1 MFIDDDMIFPSD
13 AVHRLLIHDKAIVG
27 ALCFARTEELIKP
40 IAKKLDGNTL
50 VDIGWEEVKNWKGV
64 TKVDA
69 TGTGFLLIKREV
81 LEAMSPPYFYFG
93 RTEEFGLTPLP
104 MAHQDLSEDTTF
116 MMNAGKKGYSVWVDP
131 TIIIGH
137 HGGKV
142 FKRPEEQVE
151 GSIAILI
158 PTMGRF
164 NKLKPLVKNIEETTT
179 VPHHIYF
186 ATDETKAINL
196 LKKTKATVFETDKDT
211 VSYAKRINMMFKK
224 TKEDFIF
231 TASNDIVFE
240 KGWDIELLKK
250 ASIPGAGVIASN
262 DLLNPN
268 GTNFLVSRYY
278 IDSIGG
284 TFDNK
289 PGVVFHEYIHNF
301 CDTELITK
309 AKVLSAYQLAPLSVV
324 EHNHP
329 LAKKA
334 EDDWVYK
341 KGKESFGED
350 HDTFLERMKKYVGQ

>member
-1 MFIDDDMIFPSD
+1 MFIDDDMVFQHD
-13 AVHRLLIHDKAIVG
+13 AIRRLLLHDKAIVG
-27 ALCFARTEELIKP
+27 ALCFGRTDEMIKP
-40 IAKKLDGNTL
+40 IAKRLNGNTL
-50 VDIGWEEVKNWKGV
+50 EEITWDEIKNWDKV

-81 LEAMSPPYFYFG
+81 LEAMSPPHFYFA

-116 MMNAGKKGYSVWVDP
+116 MLNASKKGYSIWIDP

-142 FKRPEEQVE
+142 YKRPEEVVE

-164 NKLKPLVKNIEETTT
+164 NKLKPLVKNIEETTN
-179 VPHHIYF
+179 VKHHIYF

-196 LKKTKATVFETDKDT
+196 LKKSKATVFETDKET
-211 VSYAKRINMMFKK
+211 VSYAKRINMMFRK
-224 TKEDFIF
+224 TKEDFVF

-240 KGWDIELLKK
+240 KGWDTELLKK
-250 ASIPGAGVIASN
+250 MSIPGAGVVASN
-262 DLLNPN
+262 DLFNPN
-268 GTNFLVSRYY
+268 GTNFLVSRSY
-278 IDSIGG
+278 INSVGG
-284 TFDNK
+284 TFDDEV
-289 PGVVFHEYIHNF
+289 GVVFHEYIHNF
-301 CDTELITK
+301 CDTELVTK
-309 AKVLSAYQLAPLSVV
+309 AKIRSAYQFADLSIV

-341 KGKESFGED
+341 KGQESFEKD
-350 HDTFLERMKKYVGQ
+350 RDTFNRRVDKYARQ